1 MNAMKVFLFI
11 GVLFAG
17 TLGKRSS
24 NPNTAQIQSAIT
36 QLRTEHIK
44 MYTTGVFDD
53 MKLVAGLNKVMTAF
67 ETSLKRI
74 PSEKQSKFKEF
85 MKKVESRI
93 AQMTISESFDSTIFQ
108 SFDKFFQEF
117 DN

>member
-1 MNAMKVFLFI
+1 MKTFLVI

-17 TLGKRSS
+17 TLGKQSS
-24 NPNTAQIQSAIT
+24 DPATAQIQLTIT

-53 MKLVAGLNKVMTAF
+53 MKLIAGLNKVMRVF
-67 ETSLKRI
+67 ETSVKRI

-85 MKKVESRI
+85 MKTVESRI

-108 SFDKFFQEF
+108 SFNKFFQEF
-117 DN
+117 DD